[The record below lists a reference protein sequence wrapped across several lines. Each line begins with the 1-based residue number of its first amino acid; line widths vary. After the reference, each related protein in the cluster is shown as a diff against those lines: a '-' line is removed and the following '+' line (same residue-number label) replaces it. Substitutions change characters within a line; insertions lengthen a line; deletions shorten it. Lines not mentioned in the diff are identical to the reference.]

1 MLAFAFATILAAP
14 VLMVPVLMAPVLAA
28 PPVPAVPLP
37 PELKG
42 LCKLT
47 KEFKGEAPS
56 EIIEKKYAERYE
68 FALKAVD
75 CRDDGFCYQLWGKN
89 CKH

>member
-1 MLAFAFATILAAP
+1 MLAFALATFL
-14 VLMVPVLMAPVLAA
+14 VAPVLAA
-28 PPVPAVPLP
+28 PPGPVVPLP
-37 PELKG
+37 AELKG

>member
-1 MLAFAFATILAAP
+1 
-14 VLMVPVLMAPVLAA
+14 MVPVLMAPVLAA

>member
-1 MLAFAFATILAAP
+1 MFAIAFSMILTASVLTAP
-14 VLMVPVLMAPVLAA
+14 GLAA

-37 PELKG
+37 ANLKG
-42 LCKLT
+42 LCKIT

-56 EIIEKKYAERYE
+56 EIIEKKFAERFE

-75 CRDDGFCYQLWGKN
+75 CRDDGFCYQIWGKN

>member
-1 MLAFAFATILAAP
+1 MFVIAFSMILTASVLTAP
-14 VLMVPVLMAPVLAA
+14 GLAA

-37 PELKG
+37 ANLKG
-42 LCKLT
+42 LCKIT

-56 EIIEKKYAERYE
+56 EIIEKKFAERFE

-75 CRDDGFCYQLWGKN
+75 CRDDGFCYQIWGKH
-89 CKH
+89 CQH

>member
-1 MLAFAFATILAAP
+1 MFAFAFSTILIAPVLTAP
-14 VLMVPVLMAPVLAA
+14 VLMTPVLAA
-28 PPVPAVPLP
+28 PPVPAERLP
-37 PELKG
+37 ANLKG

-56 EIIEKKYAERYE
+56 EIIEKKFAERYE

-75 CRDDGFCYQLWGKN
+75 CRDDGFCYQIWGKN

>member
-1 MLAFAFATILAAP
+1 MFVIAFSMILTASVLTAP
-14 VLMVPVLMAPVLAA
+14 GLAA

-37 PELKG
+37 ANLKG
-42 LCKLT
+42 LCKIT

-56 EIIEKKYAERYE
+56 EIIEKKFAERFE

-75 CRDDGFCYQLWGKN
+75 CRDDGFCYQIWGKN